1 MSFCILTTSPETCHH
16 AHRWKKR
23 PGNGADGLFFT
34 FAVDD
39 QMKDTSKPFSGKLDS
54 LNPTTEMD
62 SEREP
67 RYKNIIHLW
76 EFLLELLA
84 YGDEC
89 RSMIAWVREEHGEF
103 KLKNKDEVAKKW
115 GAYKKIKGMNYEKL
129 SRALRHYY
137 PKGII
142 KKVSLKNFLAVYYV
156 VLCSESI
163 KNRQN
168 LVAYICSATES
179 NFSYLR

>member
-1 MSFCILTTSPETCHH
+1 M
-16 AHRWKKR
+16 
-23 PGNGADGLFFT
+23 FFT

-39 QMKDTSKPFSGKLDS
+39 QKKEISEQVSGKLNS
-54 LNPTTEMD
+54 LNPTGYKMESD
-62 SEREP
+62 REP

-84 YGDEC
+84 YGGEC

-142 KKVSLKNFLAVYYV
+142 KKVSIKNFFFWNST
-156 VLCSESI
+156 LCCVEKRI
-163 KNRQN
+163 RIVRIGGLEN
-168 LVAYICSATES
+168 Y
-179 NFSYLR
+179 